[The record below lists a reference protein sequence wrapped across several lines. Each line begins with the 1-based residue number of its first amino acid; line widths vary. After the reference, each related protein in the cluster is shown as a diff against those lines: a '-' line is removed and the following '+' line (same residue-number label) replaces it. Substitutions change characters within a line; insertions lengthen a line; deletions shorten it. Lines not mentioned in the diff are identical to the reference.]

1 MDRPND
7 VLKMAILV
15 GVADIGDKDYHASV
29 AKNVGVEENVDTL
42 VYVDKG
48 KGIMLEDDSLV
59 RKKRKALSSG
69 NGIVTTE
76 NENPSF
82 DYDSES
88 DTDTNRGSDNHDDI
102 QMNVSSE
109 SESEESDRS
118 FDYLSDEDAEL
129 LHLRKRRLQNKNTR
143 DTSDDENIET
153 EPESI
158 SPPKRVVDISDN
170 ATVLEHEAYM
180 EALMKKLRGSKC
192 GKKDPFT
199 IVAKSGDKDKFPN
212 AEKFKECLTYYALA
226 NGFSLWFYRS
236 SKDKI
241 IARCGQRK
249 EKLKDPSKGKQ
260 RSYKKFPSE
269 TSGKTENRLPME
281 MLRQNDKGRNFI
293 SDEGEYAIEDH
304 YGMVRSYAMAL
315 LESNVGST
323 VKGLNEAL
331 KEVMPLVE
339 HRQCARHIYE
349 GFQKSC
355 MGVELR
361 GLFWAASKASYPN
374 MFNKIMDKIKRSNP
388 NALSRALRS
397 YPNQYFLELFFKKV
411 STVKII
417 PKDFMFVFKKVET
430 SFEVRRGSDAFK
442 VDEKAKTSS
451 CRMWQLL
458 GMEIGNKNTCGKSLV
473 NRYSEPLHDSFPI
486 RNNLVANAG
495 NVIGPQQSQVVGVD
509 GEGTSNA
516 AQRTIEPR
524 SI

>member
-1 MDRPND
+1 MDRPN
-7 VLKMAILV
+7 
-15 GVADIGDKDYHASV
+15 
-29 AKNVGVEENVDTL
+29 
-42 VYVDKG
+42 DKG

-129 LHLRKRRLQNKNTR
+129 L
-143 DTSDDENIET
+143 
-153 EPESI
+153 EPCKIKLPEI
-158 SPPKRVVDISDN
+158 
-170 ATVLEHEAYM
+170 LHEAYM

-199 IVAKSGDKDKFPN
+199 VVEKSGDKYPVYDEGTHWNMRKPHIRDKFRN

-269 TSGKTENRLPME
+269 TSVKTENRLPME

-293 SDEGEYAIEDH
+293 SGR
-304 YGMVRSYAMAL
+304 MQMAL
-315 LESNVGST
+315 LNQSLVET
-323 VKGLNEAL
+323 TEGLIEAV
-331 KEVMPLVE
+331 KEVMPLAE
-339 HRQCARHIYE
+339 HRQCARHIYK
-349 GFQKSC
+349 GFQKSYK
-355 MGVELR
+355 GVEFR
-361 GLFWAASKASYPN
+361 GLFWAASKASYPQ
-374 MFNKIMDKIKRSNP
+374 MFNRIMDKIKRSNP
-388 NALSRALRS
+388 DSHQYLLKKDPKTWSRAFFQEGSNCEAVENGFSECFNAVLLSVRHK
-397 YPNQYFLELFFKKV
+397 PIVTLLE
-411 STVKII
+411 SMRKILEQTKDQQRFWHVI
-417 PKDFMFVFKKVET
+417 PSGGNK
-430 SFEVRRGSDAFK
+430 FEVRRGSDAFK
-442 VDEKAKTSS
+442 VDEKAKTCS
-451 CRMWQLL
+451 CRMWQLSGLPCAHAIACIFKLNKMVEDYVPECFWKDMYIKAYSQYLKPMDGITFWPDCSHMSRVL
-458 GMEIGNKNTCGKSLV
+458 G
-473 NRYSEPLHDSFPI
+473 PI
-486 RNNLVANAG
+486 
-495 NVIGPQQSQVVGVD
+495 P
-509 GEGTSNA
+509 
-516 AQRTIEPR
+516 
-524 SI
+524 